1 MVCSFLSGVYSIPA
15 APNLPSLLSEPVL
28 TMSLIG
34 IGVGA
39 GAGQVGLTFAFHKAN
54 AAWISAFSYL
64 TVIIATMYGYVVF
77 GENLDSRDLIGAFSS
92 YRLA

>member
-1 MVCSFLSGVYSIPA
+1 
-15 APNLPSLLSEPVL
+15 
-28 TMSLIG
+28 MSLIG

-77 GENLDSRDLIGAFSS
+77 GENLDSRDLIGSILIISS
-92 YRLA
+92 GIILTISQTRRLAAKGTKIHKGSV